1 MSTTKKKQQTYVTV
15 RDSADMA
22 ALHQHSNVPV
32 KTLCTMFP
40 GYSQRSIYR
49 HAKRKFGE
57 KLEDKRKHNPGR
69 PSKLTAFD
77 RRAILRAVKNLRRT
91 EGYNFTTKRI
101 KVEAGLVGLVC
112 NRTIQRVLKAHG
124 FGYRQ
129 TRKKGIMSPKDMQKR
144 VLFCRRIKRKKLG
157 LEFWTKGISFY
168 LDGKGFQFKTN
179 PHDQARAPK
188 ARGWRTASE
197 GLKYTAKGKKEG
209 QTMLNFMCAIAHNS
223 GVVMCEQYHGSIN
236 GQKMV
241 DIVDGH
247 FDQAFKKT
255 ANPRGRRFLMD
266 NCPRQVSRAA
276 MKAYDRAKAKVFR
289 IPARSPD
296 LNPIENFFNLMTR
309 KLEHDALEKHIT
321 RETKEEYAQRIKKT
335 MAEFPVAKINNLIES
350 MPRRVR
356 SVIKARGRRIR
367 Y

>member
-1 MSTTKKKQQTYVTV
+1 MSTKKKQQTYVTI

-22 ALHQHSNVPV
+22 ALHQRSNVPV

-40 GYSQRSIYR
+40 MYSQRSIYR
-49 HAKRKFGE
+49 HAKRKLGQTI
-57 KLEDKRKHNPGR
+57 EDKRKHNPGR
-69 PSKLTAFD
+69 PTKLTAHD

-101 KVEAGLVGLVC
+101 KVEAGLVGVVS

-129 TRKKGIMSPKDMQKR
+129 SRKKGMMSAQDMKKR
-144 VLFCRRIKRKKLG
+144 VLFCRRIERKKLG
-157 LEFWTKGISFY
+157 LDFWTKGISFY
-168 LDGKGFQFKTN
+168 LDGKGFQYKTN

-188 ARGWRTASE
+188 ARAWRTASE
-197 GLKYTAKGKKEG
+197 GLKFTAKGKKEG
-209 QTMLNFMCAIAHNS
+209 QSMVNFMCAIAHNS

-247 FDQAFKKT
+247 FDQAFRKT
-255 ANPRGRRFLMD
+255 SNPRGRRFLMD

-276 MKAYDRAKAKVFR
+276 MKAYARAKAKVFR

-296 LNPIENFFNLMTR
+296 INPIENFFHQMTC
-309 KLEHDALEKHIT
+309 KLEQDAFENHIT
-321 RETKEEYAQRIKKT
+321 RETKEEFAERIKKT
-335 MAEFPVAKINNLIES
+335 MAEFPVNRINKLIES

-356 SVIKARGRRIR
+356 LVIKAKGRRIR